1 MGKFIFINLL
11 KNRNFK
17 FLHVNINTFFGKDSI
32 FPNKGRGG
40 QEESSLRGTGGGYRI
55 LATLSEPLQLGPEPQ
70 PLALVTLASARCEDV
85 TVGWAWHRLDA
96 TVAGQLLVTAQ
107 EALAPQGPMLLC
119 ASSRK
124 PSSRRRHSLPSRTA
138 RMWCGCSSLLSP

>member
-70 PLALVTLASARCEDV
+70 PLALVTLASARCED
-85 TVGWAWHRLDA
+85 A

-124 PSSRRRHSLPSRTA
+124 PSSRRRHSLSSRTA